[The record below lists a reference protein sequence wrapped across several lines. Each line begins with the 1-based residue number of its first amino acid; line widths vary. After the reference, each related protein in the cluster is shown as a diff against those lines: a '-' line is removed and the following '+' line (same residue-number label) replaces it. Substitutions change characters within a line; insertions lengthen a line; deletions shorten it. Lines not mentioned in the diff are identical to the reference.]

1 MGPLKPTENSLW
13 RFAAWVKHGFL
24 ILVACFFLY
33 FGIAVLHGAYQL
45 DDPFTFIL
53 TFFASN
59 LMILISAALLI
70 VFLIR
75 ARAALGIKRRG
86 FRGKKPSDPSVD

>member
-1 MGPLKPTENSLW
+1 MEPLKPMGCSLR
-13 RFAAWVKHGFL
+13 RFIGGVKHGLL
-24 ILVACFFLY
+24 ILIACFFLY

-45 DDPFTFIL
+45 NDPFTFIL

-70 VFLIR
+70 AFLLR
-75 ARAALGIKRRG
+75 AGAALGIKMRG
-86 FRGKKPSDPSVD
+86 FRRKKPSDPSIE